1 MSSGINIIM
10 NGCLWAEA
18 RYREIVGICEMVL
31 DLLREKLR
39 FRKHRKEWEKK
50 NSHNNCVIQNYV
62 KIDKIEI
69 GRKTYGMINAH
80 IYNNPD
86 EQLKIGSFCSIAEDV
101 HFVTGEHDYHRL
113 STFPFRQFV
122 LGEEEANPSKGKIVV
137 EDDVWIGRGCTILS
151 GVTIHQGAVIG
162 AGSIVSHDVPPYA
175 VYAGGRV
182 IKFRFKQDV
191 IEKLLRIDYN
201 KLSDELVKNNIELL
215 YSELDDAFFESQLYQ
230 YLCKEEKECPNGSEK
245 DF

>member
-1 MSSGINIIM
+1 MSSGINITM
-10 NGCLWAEA
+10 SGCLWVEA

-101 HFVTGEHDYHRL
+101 HFVFSEHDYHRV
-113 STFPFRQFV
+113 STFPFKEFV
-122 LGEEEANPSKGKIVV
+122 LREKEDNPTKGAIII
-137 EDDVWIGRGCTILS
+137 EDDVWIGQGCLILS

-162 AGSIVSHDVPPYA
+162 AGSTVAHDVPPYA
-175 VYAGGRV
+175 VYARDRI
-182 IKFRFKQDV
+182 IKCRFDEDTVK
-191 IEKLLRIDYN
+191 KLLMMDYSRLTDEMIEDNID
-201 KLSDELVKNNIELL
+201 LL
-215 YSELDDAFFESQLYQ
+215 YGAVDEAFFASELYKR
-230 YLCKEEKECPNGSEK
+230 LCGFS
-245 DF
+245 